1 MSSQVLKNFS
11 VENLE
16 TTPSTFTSKFS
27 SKIYSSRIIYY
38 WGSIFTLY
46 LTEERSAWFVIY
58 PYSSCQYFTC
68 QTITNY
74 RMSGKGEGIIIFLVF
89 YFHPLANI
97 HLVYRDFYHFF
108 LINLFVIITRLIA
121 DVTCSS
127 KRFTF
132 YLHFHW
138 CNWVGVID
146 FDISKWH
153 CEDLSSHQT
162 ITLLLQGKRLNELRL
177 TSLTTIVYL
186 SHLRNPTPS
195 HHLSSV
201 SLPKCIRNE
210 RCFNFLLEIKRRITK
225 SIFTVLRQEIIF
237 LFASI

>member
-1 MSSQVLKNFS
+1 MAGK
-11 VENLE
+11 
-16 TTPSTFTSKFS
+16 
-27 SKIYSSRIIYY
+27 
-38 WGSIFTLY
+38 
-46 LTEERSAWFVIY
+46 EEGV
-58 PYSSCQYFTC
+58 
-68 QTITNY
+68 
-74 RMSGKGEGIIIFLVF
+74 IIFLVF

-108 LINLFVIITRLIA
+108 LINLFVIITSLIA

-138 CNWVGVID
+138 CNWVGLID
-146 FDISKWH
+146 FDIPKWH

-162 ITLLLQGKRLNELRL
+162 ITLLLQCKRLNELTL

-210 RCFNFLLEIKRRITK
+210 RCFNFLLEIERRITK
-225 SIFTVLRQEIIF
+225 AFSQCWDRKLYSYLYQYKTSVPEGNWLQTLSMKPQNVWIQLET
-237 LFASI
+237 ATK

>member
-1 MSSQVLKNFS
+1 MSFQVLKNFS

-46 LTEERSAWFVIY
+46 LTEERSAWFVFY

-74 RMSGKGEGIIIFLVF
+74 RMSGKGEGVIIFLVL

-132 YLHFHW
+132 YLHFHDAIESELLTLTFQSDIVRIW
-138 CNWVGVID
+138 AHIKLSPFYYKANALTNWD
-146 FDISKWH
+146 WH
-153 CEDLSSHQT
+153 PSPQLFIYHTYATLPLATTYPLSVCQ
-162 ITLLLQGKRLNELRL
+162 N
-177 TSLTTIVYL
+177 V
-186 SHLRNPTPS
+186 
-195 HHLSSV
+195 
-201 SLPKCIRNE
+201 
-210 RCFNFLLEIKRRITK
+210 
-225 SIFTVLRQEIIF
+225 
-237 LFASI
+237 